1 MDPPHVQSTLPF
13 DIFSEVIGHLDVEK
27 DIPTLRSLSTT
38 CATLLEPSQRMIFS
52 TISIKMVSPAPDGL
66 RPEYLALKDLLIT
79 SPHLATYVSHLKL
92 SFAIPHSDTL
102 IVTSVVER
110 LVALKS
116 LHLQNMANDGSYP
129 EQNSEWRAFIGQVLQ
144 QPSLLRLKVDGSG
157 QLPCSIW
164 YLPALMSI
172 ELGKWRI
179 KEADPLAT
187 PYPTLSR
194 RLAINWVDFS
204 QIETLERFLR
214 ASPRL
219 RELDLHLP
227 ASSMP
232 IFLFYWNPIPC
243 LNHYST
249 TSICRA
255 VRRTHQR
262 SYRSIISPIPQLF
275 GGVWCHW
282 SRQPFRWTCART
294 RTTVKLRAKRNPNHS
309 IQHSMPS
316 QRQYCASP
324 NTLRD
329 LRQWRSLG
337 RVPASATTW
346 HQTVY
351 VVFSKPRFSGSSGQ
365 GSGCGFCG
373 GNLNRYTRQ
382 IFPGSEPSGRRIWP
396 HRLLTTDYI
405 SNAHRETT
413 KYGSRLVVLS
423 GGASSSHPYSLAYA
437 YK

>member
-1 MDPPHVQSTLPF
+1 
-13 DIFSEVIGHLDVEK
+13 
-27 DIPTLRSLSTT
+27 
-38 CATLLEPSQRMIFS
+38 
-52 TISIKMVSPAPDGL
+52 
-66 RPEYLALKDLLIT
+66 
-79 SPHLATYVSHLKL
+79 
-92 SFAIPHSDTL
+92 
-102 IVTSVVER
+102 
-110 LVALKS
+110 
-116 LHLQNMANDGSYP
+116 
-129 EQNSEWRAFIGQVLQ
+129 
-144 QPSLLRLKVDGSG
+144 
-157 QLPCSIW
+157 
-164 YLPALMSI
+164 
-172 ELGKWRI
+172 
-179 KEADPLAT
+179 
-187 PYPTLSR
+187 
-194 RLAINWVDFS
+194 VDFS
-204 QIETLERFLR
+204 QIETLERFLC

-227 ASSMP
+227 ASSMS
-232 IFLFYWNPIPC
+232 IFLFYWNSIPC

-373 GNLNRYTRQ
+373 GNLNRYMRQ

-396 HRLLTTDYI
+396 HRLLTTDHI